1 MADFLT
7 LTWDSL
13 FKERNK
19 GGKMKRQK
27 LTESEILNKIRDKIY
42 EMLED
47 KSLSAEQQLAVNKVF
62 EEVMLIIAH
71 NKK

>member
-1 MADFLT
+1 
-7 LTWDSL
+7 
-13 FKERNK
+13 
-19 GGKMKRQK
+19 MKRQK

>member
-1 MADFLT
+1 
-7 LTWDSL
+7 
-13 FKERNK
+13 
-19 GGKMKRQK
+19 MKRQK

-62 EEVMLIIAH
+62 EEVMLIVK
-71 NKK
+71 NSEEVKGG